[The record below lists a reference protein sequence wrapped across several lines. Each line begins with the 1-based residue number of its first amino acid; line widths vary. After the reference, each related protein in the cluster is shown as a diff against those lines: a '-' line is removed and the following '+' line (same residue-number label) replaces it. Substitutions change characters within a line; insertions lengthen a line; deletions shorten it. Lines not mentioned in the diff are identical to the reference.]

1 MMAQLLWFVI
11 GAAAGSTANAVID
24 RLPRHESW
32 FRGRSH
38 CDKCGH
44 VLGLL
49 DLIPLLSYLVLGGK
63 CRYCRKKIANRN
75 FGVELL
81 LGLSFMVIGGHLLSL
96 IVWVTVVI
104 AVMDWETRL
113 VSEFLVLVWGILVIA
128 DKFLISNY
136 LVDLNS
142 LLGLA
147 VGVGVIGGLW
157 ALSRGRA
164 MGFGDVEIAAV
175 MGWWLG
181 WPKIGV
187 DLWAAFVAGA
197 IMGVIKLIKRLS
209 RLKSE
214 IAFGPFLILG
224 TWAAYLWGSM
234 IWKWVFRF

>member
-128 DKFLISNY
+128 DKFLI
-136 LVDLNS
+136 
-142 LLGLA
+142 
-147 VGVGVIGGLW
+147 I
-157 ALSRGRA
+157 
-164 MGFGDVEIAAV
+164 
-175 MGWWLG
+175 
-181 WPKIGV
+181 
-187 DLWAAFVAGA
+187 
-197 IMGVIKLIKRLS
+197 
-209 RLKSE
+209 
-214 IAFGPFLILG
+214 
-224 TWAAYLWGSM
+224 
-234 IWKWVFRF
+234 